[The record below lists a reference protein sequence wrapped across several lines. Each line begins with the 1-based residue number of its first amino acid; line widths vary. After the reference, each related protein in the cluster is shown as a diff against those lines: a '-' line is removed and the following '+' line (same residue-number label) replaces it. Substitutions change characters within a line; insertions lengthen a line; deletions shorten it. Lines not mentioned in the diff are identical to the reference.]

1 MTELK
6 YKLGKGGYNIVET
19 LIGLGFLLFL
29 WIIHMINESRFNNR
43 VSQNGID
50 WTKMNYDSAMGK
62 SQSDIKKDYINGKYD
77 KVK

>member
-1 MTELK
+1 MK
-6 YKLGKGGYNIVET
+6 YKLGKGRYNTMET

-50 WTKMNYDSAMGK
+50 WAKMNYDSAMGK

-77 KVK
+77 R